1 MMRGMEKELDQ
12 IKARREKLEKL
23 REMGINPYPYSFK
36 RTAYS
41 TEIKENYDKFEDR
54 KVRIC
59 GRIKTRRLH
68 GKAGFA
74 HVEDDKGEIQIY
86 FKYDTLK
93 ERYSLVKLID
103 LGDFI
108 GIEGK
113 VFKTKT
119 GEITVWAEDIT
130 LLSKALHPPPE
141 KWHGIKDVETRY
153 RQRYLDLMSNKE
165 VREIF
170 RKRAEIIRRIR
181 EFLDEKGFVEVE
193 TPILQPVY
201 GGAFATPFTTYYIK
215 LKKNYYLRISDE
227 LYLKRLI
234 IGGYEKVYEIGKNF
248 RNEGIDRTHNP
259 EFTAME
265 IYQAYADYMEMME
278 LFEDMVIYIVK
289 KIYNKEEIE
298 INGENISLR
307 KPWRRISYFDALK
320 EYTGEEWRK
329 LSFEETRKLA
339 ESLGVEVEEKK
350 VKGKILES
358 VFERFVEPRLIEPT
372 FVFDYPLDITP
383 LAKNKR
389 DDPELAER
397 FEAFIGGIEIAN
409 AYTELNDPEEQE
421 RRFEEQLKLK
431 EREEY
436 DRDFVK
442 ALYYGMPPTGGLGV
456 GIDRLVMVILNVPS
470 IREVILFPQLR
481 EE

>member
-1 MMRGMEKELDQ
+1 MEKELDQ
-12 IKARREKLEKL
+12 VRARKEKLEKL
-23 REMGINPYPYSFK
+23 KGMGVNPYPYSFK

-41 TEIKENYDKFEDR
+41 TEIKENYEEFEDK
-54 KVRIC
+54 KVKVC

-68 GKAGFA
+68 GKAGFV
-74 HVEDDKGEIQIY
+74 HIEDDKGEIQIY
-86 FKYDTLK
+86 FKYDTLREK
-93 ERYSLVKLID
+93 YSIVKLLD

-108 GIEGK
+108 GVEGK
-113 VFKTKT
+113 VFRTKT
-119 GEITVWAEDIT
+119 GEITVWAEEIT

-165 VREIF
+165 IRGLF
-170 RKRAEIIRRIR
+170 RRRAEIIKGIR
-181 EFLDEKGFVEVE
+181 EFLDERGFVEVE

-215 LKKNYYLRISDE
+215 LKKNFYLRISDE

-234 IGGYEKVYEIGKNF
+234 IGGYERVYEIGKNF

-265 IYQAYADYMEMME
+265 VYQAYADYRDMME
-278 LFEDMVIYIVK
+278 LFEDMVIYLAR
-289 KIYNKEEIE
+289 KIYGKEEIQYD
-298 INGENISLR
+298 GKTISLK
-307 KPWRRISYFDALK
+307 KPWRRISYFEALK
-320 EYTGEEWRK
+320 KYTGEEWRG
-329 LSFEETRKLA
+329 LSFEETKKLA
-339 ESLGVEVEEKK
+339 EKLGLEVEEKRI
-350 VKGKILES
+350 KGKILES
-358 VFERFVEPRLIEPT
+358 VFERFVEPELIEPA
-372 FVFDYPLDITP
+372 FVVDYPADITP

-389 DDPELAER
+389 DDPGLVER
-397 FEAFIGGIEIAN
+397 FEAFIGGVEVAN
-409 AYTELNDPEEQE
+409 AYSELNDPEEQE

-436 DRDFVK
+436 DRDFVR

-456 GIDRLVMVILNVPS
+456 GIDRLVMILLNAPS